1 MITSFMDGPSLKV
14 LQPTRRTTQKNCW
27 KKRLDSC
34 IPQWGQKVSD
44 VEFFIPLWFLG
55 NILFFLFFI
64 SAFSALVALSEN
76 LDFLKVTFFKKAST
90 GWTRHRK
97 FKKFMSLRITDL
109 QKFWC
114 DFIKPHWEISRIW
127 PRSCLDYLL

>member
-1 MITSFMDGPSLKV
+1 MTSFMDGPSADADNTKKLLKKE
-14 LQPTRRTTQKNCW
+14 TRFLHSAMGPKSFWCW
-27 KKRLDSC
+27 IFHTLMISRKH
-34 IPQWGQKVSD
+34 
-44 VEFFIPLWFLG
+44 F
-55 NILFFLFFI
+55 ILFVFI